1 MTHLAFPERVPDKL
15 SRLVS
20 CLVLCSGQMVEPP
33 SRFLNHPFLLLYTD
47 CLSCIPAGAGRGCAV
62 WEASFCLHS
71 LYSLLQDMLRM
82 VGGGDEPITSAVA
95 QGQLSALVS
104 PPPRPPGVLLT
115 FTDISGSQGPQLGV
129 CILTKLTTSLPCYK
143 KHLVIDFR

>member
-1 MTHLAFPERVPDKL
+1 
-15 SRLVS
+15 
-20 CLVLCSGQMVEPP
+20 
-33 SRFLNHPFLLLYTD
+33 
-47 CLSCIPAGAGRGCAV
+47 
-62 WEASFCLHS
+62 
-71 LYSLLQDMLRM
+71 M

-104 PPPRPPGVLLT
+104 PPLRPPGVLLT